1 MSTESSLGDSSRQ
14 ASTSAIQRG
23 IFALP
28 LGLPQQQS
36 SVCLARMNESV
47 AWQCAAET
55 TLQLSILPALMGSNN
70 GAMITIGLLS
80 GNDSMNHGERIPT
93 LPPIELLALHDA
105 GSDESP
111 TYYFRTTYD
120 KTVLLS
126 DKDFGFAQ
134 KGLALR
140 QNTAPLPG
148 DSFWQCNFNETLI
161 EGYIYTS
168 KSSQADYITTK
179 PNTSNTTT
187 PTRIP
192 TIPYSVK
199 LVEERIP
206 NGRTPYC
213 EKMVVGRDT
222 TLSPQAERFT
232 LALSNPAADAAAS
245 ASKLMARIKY
255 QKRLQEDSDH
265 CRCQWLTR

>member
-1 MSTESSLGDSSRQ
+1 
-14 ASTSAIQRG
+14 
-23 IFALP
+23 
-28 LGLPQQQS
+28 
-36 SVCLARMNESV
+36 MNESV